1 MDRPAI
7 SISTSAKALAL
18 GAVFA
23 LTSPAVAQVQDKEPD
38 VEDVARTPLN
48 DLNIDS
54 KDIPAALVLAA
65 EDPYASDGLNSC
77 NAIVAEIAELDQV
90 LGEDYDIVG
99 EADTS
104 ISEGKI
110 AQGVVGSVIPFR
122 GLLREVSGAAG
133 DARKLRAA
141 ATAGMV
147 RRGFLKGIGLQRG
160 CQYPARPRLQPA
172 SE

>member
-1 MDRPAI
+1 MDRPAMSI
-7 SISTSAKALAL
+7 SISTKALAL
-18 GAVFA
+18 SLAFA
-23 LTSPAVAQVQDKEPD
+23 LASPVAAQVQDEEPD

-54 KDIPAALVLAA
+54 KDIPEDLLVAAQA
-65 EDPYASDGLNSC
+65 PYASDDLNSC
-77 NAIVAEIAELDQV
+77 NAIVAEIAKLDQI
-90 LGEDYDIVG
+90 LGEDYDIAGQTNNGV
-99 EADTS
+99 
-104 ISEGKI
+104 SEGKI

-141 ATAGMV
+141 ITAGMV
-147 RRGFLKGIGLQRG
+147 RRGFLKGMGLQRD
-160 CQYPARPRLQPA
+160 CQYPARPRPLPT